1 MEEQSRKTGR
11 KEEQIPAI
19 HTSAAS
25 SLRSVNGRGEIIVA
39 MVLVCLRVCMCVYMT
54 MCVSTTTQRCPC

>member
-11 KEEQIPAI
+11 KEEQITVI

-25 SLRSVNGRGEIIVA
+25 SLRSFSGRGEIIVA